1 MAVRRRRR
9 RPAGRWLRALR
20 WVGVALGAF
29 VLASGLSVLL
39 LRWINPVATPLMLI
53 RLAQG
58 MVHLRWVGI
67 DHHPVALD
75 RVSPAL
81 LRAVIAAEDAH
92 FFIHWGVD
100 VDALRKARVW
110 NARHA
115 AQGRVRGAST
125 ITMQCARNVF
135 LWQGRT
141 YVRKVL
147 EVWFAGLMEL
157 LWSKHR
163 ILEVYLNVIE
173 WGSGIYGVEAASQ
186 RYFDVPASRL
196 DARQAA
202 LLAAV
207 LPNPLER
214 NPAAPSP
221 YVDRRATMIAR
232 RAARVRLGPLGIP
245 ERGARRT
252 VVRSSVRE
260 ATPGQRATAKRPRG
274 ATRRRAASTSPST
287 VDD

>member
-1 MAVRRRRR
+1 VRRRRR
-9 RPAGRWLRALR
+9 HPTGRWLEVLR
-20 WVGVALGAF
+20 WVGLAAAVF
-29 VLASGLSVLL
+29 VLGSALAVLS
-39 LRWINPVATPLMLI
+39 LRWINPVLTPLMLF

-58 MVHLRWVGI
+58 AVHLRWVGI
-67 DHHPVALD
+67 DERPVSLD

-92 FFIHWGVD
+92 FFTHWGVD
-100 VDALRKARVW
+100 VDALRKARAW
-110 NARHA
+110 NQRHA

-141 YVRKVL
+141 YVRKAL
-147 EVWFAGLMEL
+147 EIWFAGLMEL
-157 LWSKHR
+157 FWSKRR

-173 WGSGIYGVEAASQ
+173 WGPGIYGVEAAA
-186 RYFDVPASRL
+186 RHYFDVPASGL

-214 NPAAPSP
+214 NPAEPSP
-221 YVDRRATMIAR
+221 YLDRRATMIAR
-232 RAARVRLGPLGIP
+232 RAARVRLRSLDGRDSGVRRTARTAARSEPD
-245 ERGARRT
+245 RARR
-252 VVRSSVRE
+252 S
-260 ATPGQRATAKRPRG
+260 
-274 ATRRRAASTSPST
+274 ATRRRTGQASPPGAHQE
-287 VDD
+287 